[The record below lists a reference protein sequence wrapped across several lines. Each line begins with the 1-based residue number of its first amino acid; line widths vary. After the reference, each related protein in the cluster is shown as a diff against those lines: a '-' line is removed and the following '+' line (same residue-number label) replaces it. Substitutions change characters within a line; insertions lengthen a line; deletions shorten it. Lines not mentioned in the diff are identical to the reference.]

1 MFKHLD
7 AKPRLFIS
15 VAGSI
20 IVYFL
25 TPNWLQLSTRIII
38 AWNFGVTCFLA
49 LVYVM
54 MSRATIQ
61 KMRFQA
67 RQQDESRW
75 IILIGVVAAACTSL
89 LAIVLML
96 GGGKQL
102 PASILTFH
110 ITLSLFTIFASWSL
124 IQTMFALHYAHLYY
138 QQSSD
143 RDLEATAPLEF
154 PSEKLPDYV
163 DFLYFSFGI
172 GMTSQVADVQIKS
185 RLLRRLALVHQ
196 VLTFFFNT
204 LILALGIN
212 ILASL
217 I

>member
-1 MFKHLD
+1 
-7 AKPRLFIS
+7 
-15 VAGSI
+15 
-20 IVYFL
+20 
-25 TPNWLQLSTRIII
+25 
-38 AWNFGVTCFLA
+38 
-49 LVYVM
+49 
-54 MSRATIQ
+54 
-61 KMRFQA
+61 
-67 RQQDESRW
+67 
-75 IILIGVVAAACTSL
+75 
-89 LAIVLML
+89 
-96 GGGKQL
+96 
-102 PASILTFH
+102 
-110 ITLSLFTIFASWSL
+110 
-124 IQTMFALHYAHLYY
+124 MFALHYAHLYY

>member
-1 MFKHLD
+1 M
-7 AKPRLFIS
+7 
-15 VAGSI
+15 
-20 IVYFL
+20 
-25 TPNWLQLSTRIII
+25 
-38 AWNFGVTCFLA
+38 A

-67 RQQDESRW
+67 QRQDESRW
-75 IILIGVVAAACTSL
+75 IILIVVVTAACTSL

-96 GGGKQL
+96 SGSKQL
-102 PASILTFH
+102 SPQILTLH
-110 ITLSLFTIFASWSL
+110 ITLSLFTIFASWLL

-138 QQSSD
+138 QRISD
-143 RDLEATAPLEF
+143 GNLEATAPLDF
-154 PSEKLPDYV
+154 PSEKLPDYG

-196 VLTFFFNT
+196 VLAFFFNT

>member
-15 VAGSI
+15 IAGSI
-20 IVYFL
+20 AIYFL
-25 TPNWLQLSTRIII
+25 TPKWLQLSTRIII
-38 AWNFGVTCFLA
+38 AWDCGVVCFLA
-49 LVYVM
+49 LVYLM

-67 RQQDESRW
+67 RRQDESRW
-75 IILIGVVAAACTSL
+75 IILIVVVAAACTSL

-96 GGGKQL
+96 SGSKKLSPQ
-102 PASILTFH
+102 ILTLH
-110 ITLSLFTIFASWSL
+110 ISLSLFTIVASWLL
-124 IQTMFALHYAHLYY
+124 IQTIFALHYAHLYY
-138 QQSSD
+138 KHSD
-143 RDLEATAPLEF
+143 RDSEVNAPLEF
-154 PSEKLPDYV
+154 PSEKLPDYG

-172 GMTSQVADVQIKS
+172 GMTSQVADVQISS

-196 VLTFFFNT
+196 ILTFFFNT